1 MSNSKKRK
9 TFDNEFKNK
18 AVQYVNEHSELSRA
32 QAAANLGIGQ
42 STLSRWLKEA
52 LGIGQSTLSR
62 WLKEARESDDGKI
75 NAPGSGNYQSDVAKE
90 NARLK
95 RELRDT
101 KDALEILK
109 KAISILGE

>member
-1 MSNSKKRK
+1 MSKSKKRK

-52 LGIGQSTLSR
+52 
-62 WLKEARESDDGKI
+62 REFDDGKI
-75 NAPGSGNYQSDVAKE
+75 NAPGSGNYQSNEARE
-90 NARLK
+90 IARLK

-101 KDALEILK
+101 KDVLEILK
-109 KAISILGE
+109 KPSAYWESNSGLL

>member
-1 MSNSKKRK
+1 MSMSIQSCHALK
-9 TFDNEFKNK
+9 
-18 AVQYVNEHSELSRA
+18 LPL
-32 QAAANLGIGQ
+32 NLGIGQ
-42 STLSRWLKEA
+42 STLP
-52 LGIGQSTLSR
+52 R

-75 NAPGSGNYQSDVAKE
+75 NAPGSGNYQSDIAKE

-109 KAISILGE
+109 KPSAYWESNSGLL

>member
-1 MSNSKKRK
+1 MSKNRNA
-9 TFDNEFKNK
+9 FDNEFKNS
-18 AVQYVNEHSELSRA
+18 AVKYTNEHTELTRE
-32 QAAANLGIGQ
+32 QAAAN
-42 STLSRWLKEA
+42 

-75 NAPGSGNYQSDVAKE
+75 NAPGSGNLQSDE
-90 NARLK
+90 EREIARLK

-101 KDALEILK
+101 KDVLDILK

>member
-1 MSNSKKRK
+1 MSKNRK
-9 TFDNEFKNK
+9 AFDNEFKNS
-18 AVQYVNEHSELSRA
+18 AVKYTNEHSELSRA

-52 LGIGQSTLSR
+52 
-62 WLKEARESDDGKI
+62 RELDDGKI
-75 NAPGSGNYQSDVAKE
+75 NAPGSGNLQSDEERE

-109 KAISILGE
+109 KATSILGE

>member
-1 MSNSKKRK
+1 MPEGQHCIRSPYDLLIVRG
-9 TFDNEFKNK
+9 FLHF
-18 AVQYVNEHSELSRA
+18 VI
-32 QAAANLGIGQ
+32 LGI
-42 STLSRWLKEA
+42 S
-52 LGIGQSTLSR
+52 QSTLSR

>member
-1 MSNSKKRK
+1 MNSRIRLYNMSMSIQSCHALKLPLILASAKAHCPDGSRK
-9 TFDNEFKNK
+9 P
-18 AVQYVNEHSELSRA
+18 
-32 QAAANLGIGQ
+32 
-42 STLSRWLKEA
+42 
-52 LGIGQSTLSR
+52 
-62 WLKEARESDDGKI
+62 ESKI

>member
-1 MSNSKKRK
+1 MSKSKKRK

-42 STLSRWLKEA
+42 STLSRWF
-52 LGIGQSTLSR
+52 
-62 WLKEARESDDGKI
+62 KEARESDDGKI
-75 NAPGSGNYQSDVAKE
+75 NAPGSGNDQSDVAKE

-101 KDALEILK
+101 KDVLEILK
-109 KAISILGE
+109 KPSAYWESNSGLL

>member
-1 MSNSKKRK
+1 MSKSKKRK

-52 LGIGQSTLSR
+52 KNLMTARSTRLEAGI
-62 WLKEARESDDGKI
+62 I
-75 NAPGSGNYQSDVAKE
+75 NQM
-90 NARLK
+90 
-95 RELRDT
+95 
-101 KDALEILK
+101 
-109 KAISILGE
+109 

>member
-1 MSNSKKRK
+1 MSKSKKRK

-52 LGIGQSTLSR
+52 R
-62 WLKEARESDDGKI
+62 
-75 NAPGSGNYQSDVAKE
+75 
-90 NARLK
+90 
-95 RELRDT
+95 
-101 KDALEILK
+101 
-109 KAISILGE
+109 

>member
-1 MSNSKKRK
+1 MCKSKKSK
-9 TFDNEFKNK
+9 TFDNEPKNN
-18 AVQYVNEHSELSRA
+18 AAQYVIEHSELSRA
-32 QAAANLGIGQ
+32 QAAAN
-42 STLSRWLKEA
+42 

-75 NAPGSGNYQSDVAKE
+75 NAPGSGNYQSNEARE
-90 NARLK
+90 IARLK
-95 RELRDT
+95 REIRDT